1 MPELPEVEV
10 LVQELAPHLVG
21 QRIETLR
28 CSGLPLRRFNGNAK
42 ALEPLIGQRVRTVT
56 RRAKTIVIGLDRHW
70 LLVHLGM
77 TGNLSW
83 SADRSEADA
92 VAHAF
97 THAAV
102 QKEGALHRHWQ
113 MRLTDGLLAYV
124 DPRRFGDL
132 CLVPHAE
139 GLVGT
144 NSNGV
149 PSDATLGLQGLG
161 PEPLSAGFSGASLHA
176 ASRGVRQAIK
186 PWLMNGRAVVGVG
199 NIYASEALFRSG
211 IHPALAAGRL
221 SRPRALHLAE
231 TLVEVLKEAI
241 EAGGSTLR
249 DYRHADGSIG
259 GYQSGHL
266 VYGREGQ
273 PCPACGRPLR
283 RIIQAQRSTFFCAG
297 CQRR

>member
-10 LVQELAPHLVG
+10 LVQELAPHLAG
-21 QRIETLR
+21 QRVQAIR
-28 CSGLPLRRFNGNAK
+28 CSGLRLRRFNGDAK
-42 ALEPLIGQRVRTVT
+42 ALEALIGQRIRAVT

-83 SADRSEADA
+83 SADQAKCA
-92 VAHAF
+92 VLAN
-97 THAAV
+97 AAAP
-102 QKEGALHRHWQ
+102 KEDALHRHWQ
-113 MRLTDGLLAYV
+113 LRLTNGLLAYV

-139 GLVGT
+139 GATG
-144 NSNGV
+144 SKRHEI
-149 PSDATLGLQGLG
+149 PSDAALGLQGLG
-161 PEPLSAGFSGASLHA
+161 PEPLSADFSGASLYT

-221 SRPRALHLAE
+221 SRPRALRLVE
-231 TLVEVLKEAI
+231 TLVAVLQEAI
-241 EAGGSTLR
+241 GAGGSTLR

-259 GYQSGHL
+259 GYQSGHR
-266 VYGREGQ
+266 VYGREGL
-273 PCPACGRPLR
+273 PCETCSRPIR
-283 RIIQAQRSTFFCAG
+283 RMIQAQRSTFFCAG